1 VDHDE
6 LSTPGTGERL
16 LATAASL
23 FRRRGYAGA
32 GTRELAGLLG
42 IRSASLYHHMGSKE
56 DLLHRLS
63 VEALVHIH
71 EQVTRAVAEPAA
83 PPERLRALIRA
94 HVVTAL
100 ADQDE
105 HAVMLMELRAL
116 SGERRAE
123 VLALRDRYESLV
135 RQVIADAQDCG
146 ALRRDIAP
154 KHLALGLLNLLNWS
168 IFWYQPGRDLSVEGL
183 AELFATTFLEGA
195 LPRAERTRQPAQPEP
210 KGRTA

>member
-1 VDHDE
+1 MDHDE
-6 LSTPGTGERL
+6 PSTPGTGERL

-23 FRRRGYAGA
+23 FRRHGYAGA
-32 GTRELAGLLG
+32 GTRQLASLLG

-56 DLLHRLS
+56 DLLYRLS
-63 VEALVHIH
+63 VDALVRIR
-71 EQVTRAVAEPAA
+71 EEVERAVAEHAA
-83 PPERLRALIRA
+83 PPDRLRALVRA
-94 HVVTAL
+94 HVATAL

-123 VLALRDRYESLV
+123 VLALRDRYELSV
-135 RQVIADAQDCG
+135 RRVIADAQDRG

-154 KHLALGLLNLLNWS
+154 KHLALALLNLLNWT
-168 IFWYQPGRDLSVEGL
+168 IFWYQPGGDLTAEGL
-183 AELFATTFLEGA
+183 ADLFATTFLEGA
-195 LPRAERTRQPAQPEP
+195 LPRSEQIRQPAQSQP